1 LALNSERGS
10 GDEDYAL
17 TDRLEIDRL
26 LRELY
31 RARAR
36 GDLEGTCRTFSND
49 AKFQIAGASHASP
62 VAITAVGINEI
73 RSWLALMIKTFQL
86 QDETILSMIID
97 GEEAC
102 MHWRA
107 RIYSRITGAMV
118 LTDLVDLVHVQDG
131 RIASYHEFFVPVRIG

>member
-1 LALNSERGS
+1 VTRTAS
-10 GDEDYAL
+10 L

-31 RARAR
+31 GARAR

-73 RSWLALMIKTFQL
+73 RSWLALLIKTFQL
-86 QDETILSMIID
+86 FDHTILSTIID
-97 GEEAC
+97 DANAAV
-102 MHWRA
+102 HWRA
-107 RIYSRITGAMV
+107 RIHSRITGASV
-118 LTDLVDLVHVQDG
+118 LTELVTLVQIRNG
-131 RIASYHEFFVPVRIG
+131 RIASYIEFFVPR